1 MFFSGQAW
9 VLLDNVPSYLC
20 KYLKLVSSIY
30 FFYIIYCFNCLKF
43 FPYITKKKTKRT
55 HKDKIDTQQSHDL
68 FFYKR
73 VDKTHSKN
81 PKC

>member
-1 MFFSGQAW
+1 M
-9 VLLDNVPSYLC
+9 
-20 KYLKLVSSIY
+20 
-30 FFYIIYCFNCLKF
+30 
-43 FPYITKKKTKRT
+43 TKKKTKRT